1 MNICVKL
8 ILFSFFWIL
17 TSNAFPFEG
26 DSLRAKKE
34 RIFEVF
40 ETFGLNSTYSDISPV
55 FFNTELVFCSNREW
69 NKNTYGMSDWGETN
83 HYNIFR
89 SSINFTTV
97 DSVAFEKV
105 KFLITF

>member
-1 MNICVKL
+1 MNKCVKI

-55 FFNTELVFCSNREW
+55 FLIQNWSFVPTGNGTKTLMECLIGVRQVI
-69 NKNTYGMSDWGETN
+69 T
-83 HYNIFR
+83 IF
-89 SSINFTTV
+89 
-97 DSVAFEKV
+97 
-105 KFLITF
+105 LGHL